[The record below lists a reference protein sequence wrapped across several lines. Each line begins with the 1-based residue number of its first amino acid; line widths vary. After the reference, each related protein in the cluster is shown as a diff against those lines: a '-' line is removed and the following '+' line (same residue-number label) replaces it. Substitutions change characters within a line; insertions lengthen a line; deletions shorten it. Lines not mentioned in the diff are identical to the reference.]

1 MIEPKSFKE
10 ARKSKDWTKEMNEEL
25 DQIERNQ
32 TWELVPRPKDKNVVG
47 TKWIFK
53 NKLNEN
59 GEIIKNKAIL
69 VCKGYAQVEGI
80 DFEETF
86 SPVARLEVIRM
97 FLAFACF
104 RNFKIYQM
112 DVKSTFLNGTLEEE
126 VYVEQ
131 PEGFMLTENQ
141 DYVCKIKKSLYGLK
155 QAPRA
160 WFSRLDQYLQKQ
172 GYKRG
177 TTDNN
182 LYIKIEDQNMIVVVV
197 YVDDIIFGSNLTI
210 MRRKFATEMQEEFE
224 MSMLGELSFF
234 LGLQV
239 TQSEKG
245 IFISQTKY
253 IKEMLKKFQMEDSK
267 HVSTPMVT
275 GCKLSLDDD
284 SPKVDQ
290 TMYRSMIR
298 SFLYSTT
305 TRPDIMQVV
314 GLVGRFQSAPRETHL
329 KASKKNIQI
338 S

>member
-1 MIEPKSFKE
+1 MLSLVEPKSFSE
-10 ARKSKDWTKEMNEEL
+10 ANKNEDWIKSMNEEL
-25 DQIERNQ
+25 DQIEKNQ
-32 TWELVPRPKDKNVVG
+32 TWELVPRPEDKNVIG

-59 GEIIKNKAIL
+59 GHIIKNKSIL

-86 SPVARLEVIRM
+86 SPVARLEAIIM

-104 RNFKIYQM
+104 KNFKIYQM

-126 VYVEQ
+126 VYLEQ
-131 PEGFMLTENQ
+131 PEGFKLTENQ
-141 DYVCKIKKSLYGLK
+141 DYVCKLKKALYGLK

-160 WFSRLDQYLQKQ
+160 WFSRLDNYLQQQ

-182 LYIKIEDQNMIVVVV
+182 LYIKIEEQNMIVVVV

-210 MRRKFATEMQEEFE
+210 LSKRFATEMQKEFE
-224 MSMLGELSFF
+224 MSMLGELTFF

-239 TQSEKG
+239 TQTDKG

-253 IKEMLKKFQMEDSK
+253 IKEMLKKFQMEDCK
-267 HVSTPMVT
+267 PMSTPMVT
-275 GCKLSLDDD
+275 
-284 SPKVDQ
+284 
-290 TMYRSMIR
+290 
-298 SFLYSTT
+298 
-305 TRPDIMQVV
+305 
-314 GLVGRFQSAPRETHL
+314 
-329 KASKKNIQI
+329 
-338 S
+338 